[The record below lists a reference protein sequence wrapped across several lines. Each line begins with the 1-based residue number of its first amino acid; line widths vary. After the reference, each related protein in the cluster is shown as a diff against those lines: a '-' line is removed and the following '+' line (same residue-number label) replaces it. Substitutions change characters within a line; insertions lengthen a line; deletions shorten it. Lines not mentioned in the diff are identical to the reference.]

1 MPRHKKSSKGQSQ
14 DNLIAIYNRGLA
26 YQNFRALCG
35 TYKLTSLPDGRM
47 SNANNDGEGV
57 PDAPPPTY
65 EQTIEDME
73 WRASFGVSSGRV
85 IFVIT

>member
-35 TYKLTSLPDGRM
+35 
-47 SNANNDGEGV
+47 NANNDGEGV

>member
-35 TYKLTSLPDGRM
+35 TYKLTSLPDGR
-47 SNANNDGEGV
+47 NTNNDGEGV